1 MWVRITRK
9 VTVTGGAIAPA
20 GAELDLPAGDARLL
34 IGAGKAIAIPD
45 PAPAPAPVKAEKPP
59 KAEKAHKAETK
70 PAPVDETAATEQETV
85 PC

>member
-1 MWVRITRK
+1 MWVRIARK

-45 PAPAPAPVKAEKPP
+45 PAPAPAPVKAEK
-59 KAEKAHKAETK
+59 AYKAETK